1 MGQLAMGLLFGSQK
15 SRVEPLRVRTY
26 GDPVLRRKAPP
37 VDQVT
42 PQVRDL
48 AERMIVT
55 MYENEVRGVGLAA
68 PQVGVSTRLITLA
81 TRDGD
86 EPIPPN
92 SSPGE
97 RMLGPRMPM
106 ALVNPE
112 VVKASSTMEEAVEGC
127 LSIPEVQ
134 GGVCR
139 PASVVVKA
147 MTLAGEVIHVECGGL
162 LGRCLQHEIDH
173 LDGILFVDR
182 WREEDATAYGAKLCS
197 MEKHAIRA
205 ASNKKRR

>member
-1 MGQLAMGLLFGSQK
+1 MALELGNEQERPQ
-15 SRVEPLRVRTY
+15 PLRVRTY

-37 VDQVT
+37 VDEITQA
-42 PQVRDL
+42 VRDL
-48 AERMIVT
+48 AARMIVT
-55 MYENEVRGVGLAA
+55 MYENEIRGVGLAA
-68 PQVGVSTRLITLA
+68 PQVGVSLRLITLA
-81 TRDGD
+81 THDPD

-92 SSPGE
+92 ASPGE
-97 RMLGPRMPM
+97 RMLSPRMPI
-106 ALVNPE
+106 ALINPE
-112 VVKASSTMEEAVEGC
+112 IVKASSAMEEAVEGC

-147 MTLAGEVIHVECGGL
+147 LTLGGQTIQAECGGL

-182 WREEDATAYGAKLCS
+182 WREVDS
-197 MEKHAIRA
+197 MAHGTQLRAIEKKAIRS
-205 ASNKKRR
+205 ASGGRRS

>member
-1 MGQLAMGLLFGSQK
+1 MGLLFGSRK

-37 VDQVT
+37 IDQVT
-42 PQVRDL
+42 QEVRDL

-55 MYENEVRGVGLAA
+55 MHENEVRGVGLAA
-68 PQVGVSTRLITLA
+68 PQVGVSIRLITLA
-81 TRDGD
+81 THDVD
-86 EPIPPN
+86 DPILPN
-92 SSPGE
+92 ASPGE

-112 VVKASSTMEEAVEGC
+112 VVKVSSSMEEAVEGC

-147 MTLAGEVIHVECGGL
+147 MTLDGELIQVECGGL

-182 WREEDATAYGAKLCS
+182 WREEDSVAYATELCL
-197 MEKHAIRA
+197 METRASRA
-205 ASNKKRR
+205 ASGKKRR